1 MLKVD
6 AVWKTFGGITA
17 LMDVSF
23 YVEKGEI
30 KAVIGPNGAGKT
42 TLFNV
47 VSGVYKPDRGNVF
60 FEDRNINNC
69 SSVKIARFGIS
80 RTFQNVELYGRMTVL
95 ENVMVGR
102 YIRSKAG
109 FFSSGFRLPN
119 MIKEEKEIKRVS
131 EEILDYVGL
140 LDKKDFLAGDLPIGS
155 QRILEIARALA
166 TEPKLI
172 LLDEPASGLNEAETR
187 DLSIF
192 IKRLRDEKDITVV
205 LVEHDMGLVMNIS
218 DNIVVLNFGEKI
230 AEGTP
235 SEIKNN
241 KLVIDAYLGEEE
253 EFI

>member
-6 AVWKTFGGITA
+6 SIWKTFGGITA

-23 YVEKGEI
+23 EVEREEI

-47 VSGVYKPDRGNVF
+47 ISGVYKPDRGNIF
-60 FEDRNINNC
+60 FEDRRIDNLGA
-69 SSVKIARFGIS
+69 VKIARLGIS
-80 RTFQNVELYGRMTVL
+80 RTFQNVELYGHLTVL

-102 YIRSKAG
+102 YARTKAG
-109 FFSSGFRLPN
+109 FFSCGFRLPH
-119 MIKEEKEIKRVS
+119 MLREEKEIIKKS
-131 EEILDYVGL
+131 EEILEYIGL
-140 LDKKDFLAGDLPIGS
+140 YDKKDFFASELPIGL
-155 QRILEIARALA
+155 QRILEIGRALA

-172 LLDEPASGLNEAETR
+172 MFDEPASGLNDAETKN
-187 DLSIF
+187 LSTF
-192 IKRLRDEKDITVV
+192 IKKLRDEKNITVI
-205 LVEHDMGLVMNIS
+205 LVEHDMGLVMDIS

-235 SEIKNN
+235 KEVKNN

-253 EFI
+253 HF